1 MNILKPVDIENEVRL
16 ALNDYFEVY
25 CRPLP
30 EEYGLPCL
38 LVSCT
43 GGTTRN
49 EVDTFTV
56 VIDARAETD
65 ASAYEILSNA
75 LGVLE
80 EQANIQDGALR
91 NVSINS
97 LARWG
102 SDPVRPDLKLCTA
115 TVLVVAHREAATIQ
129 ES

>member
-1 MNILKPVDIENEVRL
+1 MNILRPVDIENEIRL
-16 ALNDYFEVY
+16 ALTNYFQVY

-30 EEYGLPCL
+30 KNYVLPNV

-56 VIDARAETD
+56 VLDARAETD
-65 ASAYEILSNA
+65 ASAYALLSDA
-75 LGVLE
+75 LGVLA
-80 EQANIQDGALR
+80 EQANRQVGALR

-115 TVLVVAHREAATIQ
+115 TVLVVAHREAATIS

>member
-75 LGVLE
+75 LGVLG